1 MNAYVIMN
9 QVASLFFILGIGYF
23 SYKKQILNSK
33 TLDDLSSLLLKIAL
47 PFLIISSFN
56 LEFSEELKTNMIL
69 SFYYSII
76 SFVALKIFCFLFFYK
91 IEPKKKLILNFSTLF
106 ANCGFMGFP
115 IIYSVFGKEGVLY
128 ASILN
133 MVFGL
138 LMWTYGWMLFSEDKS
153 FSGIKKALINPGV
166 SSVYIGSFLL
176 LFKIKLPNV
185 IQYTLENVGSMTT
198 PLSMII
204 IGGMLAQTEMKNFWR
219 DKNLIFGVICKLLIA
234 PIITWASF
242 LFLNIDK
249 SIVTDSIILLQAMPT
264 AVVMGIFAE
273 NYKKSQKDAAL
284 MIFLTTLGSIA
295 TIPIF
300 IIILK

>member
-1 MNAYVIMN
+1 MNAYVVMN

>member
-1 MNAYVIMN
+1 MNAYVVMN

-23 SYKKQILNSK
+23 SYKKQILNGK

-219 DKNLIFGVICKLLIA
+219 DKNLVFGVICKLLIA
-234 PIITWASF
+234 PIITWAAF

>member
-1 MNAYVIMN
+1 MNAYVVMN

-23 SYKKQILNSK
+23 SYKKQILNGK